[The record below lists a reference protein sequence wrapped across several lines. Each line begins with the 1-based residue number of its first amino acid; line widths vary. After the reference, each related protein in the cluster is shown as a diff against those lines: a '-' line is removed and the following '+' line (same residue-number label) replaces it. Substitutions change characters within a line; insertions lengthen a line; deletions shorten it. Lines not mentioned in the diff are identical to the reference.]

1 MKYIVKEYG
10 LMNCI
15 LKGRTVILDYVKYP
29 SGKRCRRY
37 HRYKTYEKAERMW
50 NKFGQ
55 GVHKI
60 IENEEDE

>member
-1 MKYIVKEYG
+1 MNTTLLKEYG

-15 LKGRTVILDYVKYP
+15 LKGRTVILDFMRP

-37 HRYKTYEKAERMW
+37 HRYKTYEKAEHMW
-50 NKFGQ
+50 NIYGQ

-60 IENEEDE
+60 IENEEQ

>member
-15 LKGRTVILDYVKYP
+15 LKGRTVILDFVYP

-37 HRYKTYEKAERMW
+37 HRYKTYEKAEYMW
-50 NKFGQ
+50 NVYGQ

-60 IENEEDE
+60 IENEEK